1 VLLQKD
7 QAIVLLDKV
16 VAVFAKKIALGLF
29 FSAARKQRNNTAKAN
44 GNRVAK
50 IRAKEAHCLLMGL
63 AYAVPSVLPIRS
75 TLTRQGAPLVFSGT
89 TNGMGVKAGIGV
101 LALVATA
108 PTPTST

>member
-1 VLLQKD
+1 
-7 QAIVLLDKV
+7 LDEVVTGLGEKV
-16 VAVFAKKIALGLF
+16 ALGLLA
-29 FSAARKQRNNTAKAN
+29 STPAKQRDDAAQTKAN
-44 GNRVAK
+44 GVAESYT
-50 IRAKEAHCLLMGL
+50 EAHCLLIGL

-75 TLTRQGAPLVFSGT
+75 TLTRQGAPVVFSGT

>member
-1 VLLQKD
+1 LHE
-7 QAIVLLDKV
+7 
-16 VAVFAKKIALGLF
+16 VFARLGKKVALGLLI
-29 FSAARKQRNNTAKAN
+29 SATREQRNNAAKAN

-50 IRAKEAHCLLMGL
+50 IRAKKAHCLLMGL

>member
-1 VLLQKD
+1 VLLQKN
-7 QAIVLLDKV
+7 QAIVFLDKV
-16 VAVFAKKIALGLF
+16 ITVFTKKIALGLLAVT
-29 FSAARKQRNNTAKAN
+29 AAKQRNNAAQTKADS
-44 GNRVAK
+44 VAESYT
-50 IRAKEAHCLLMGL
+50 EAHCLLIGL